1 MEAKQSKIIVRDN
14 SGNLI
19 QVLPEVKVDQT
30 VSQSSSSPVSG
41 SAVASYV
48 SGGFV
53 GKTGN
58 ESISGQKTF
67 AEGPYQT
74 AFALSNGTID
84 LSKGSVFTATI
95 SADTA
100 FAISNAPA
108 GKAAQFILVL
118 QNGGAG
124 EVTWPNS
131 VSWAAGKAPVLP
143 ETGTSVLRFVSPD
156 GTNWLGCMDGSA
168 AKEIGYFTNAP
179 TAANSAELDNEA
191 LIFQQTQTSSDAAFT
206 ALVHATG
213 NESIVGTK
221 TFIDPI
227 AGSITGNA
235 ATADAL
241 STRRIISLT
250 GDVAGFEYF
259 DGTANAQ
266 IETALGTTIA
276 GDKTFSGNIS
286 VGGNL
291 SVAGNPTCGADE
303 IVHIP
308 NTAAAHNAIYRG
320 KDLTEVYTLAQL
332 SEKLAAGDFS
342 DLFIG
347 DYISYPF
354 SYINETPAL
363 EAYKTV
369 NFRFAHFNYW
379 LHKGHRET
387 GSTYGEMTSNH
398 IVLVPDEPL
407 FSAYMNSTNTA
418 ENGLK
423 GTWLWGMLQNSIY
436 EALNASTCL
445 NEHILP
451 HSNIL
456 SNAINAQVP
465 AGGSTTWFGAASA
478 WKWYDENVMFINEV
492 MAFGT
497 RLFSSSGYDV
507 GAGDT
512 QLALFHLEPSWLN
525 AKSARSSWWL
535 GAIASGQAFC
545 NVNGQ
550 GRSHN
555 TYASN
560 PLGVRPAVLFG

>member
-19 QVLPEVKVDQT
+19 QLLPEVKVD
-30 VSQSSSSPVSG
+30 SSINQSSSNPVSG

-48 SGGFV
+48 SGSFV

-67 AEGPYQT
+67 VEGPYQT
-74 AFALSNGTID
+74 SSALAAGSID
-84 LSKGSVFTATI
+84 LSQGSVFTKTI
-95 SADTA
+95 SNDTTFSIA
-100 FAISNAPA
+100 NAPA
-108 GKAAQFILVL
+108 GKASQFILVL
-118 QNGGAG
+118 ENGGAG
-124 EVTWPNS
+124 EITWPNS

-143 ETGTSVLRFVSPD
+143 ETGTSVLRFVSPN
-156 GTNWLGCMDGSA
+156 GTNWLGCMDGSS
-168 AKEIGYFTNAP
+168 AKEIGYFTVEP
-179 TAANSAELDNEA
+179 TSVNSAELDNEA
-191 LIFQQTQTSSDAAFT
+191 MIFQQTQSLAVSQLDT
-206 ALVHATG
+206 LVHATG

-235 ATADAL
+235 ATATVLAA
-241 STRRIISLT
+241 SRTISLT
-250 GDVAGFEYF
+250 GEV
-259 DGTANAQ
+259 
-266 IETALGTTIA
+266 LGSATFNGSADAEIAATLGQTIT

-286 VGGNL
+286 VAGDL
-291 SVAGNPTCGADE
+291 SVSGRPTCGTDE

-320 KDLTEVYTLAQL
+320 KDLTEIYTLAQL
-332 SEKLAAGDFS
+332 SEKLAVGDFS

-354 SYINETPAL
+354 SYTNETPAL

-379 LHKGHRET
+379 LHKGYKES
-387 GSTYGEMTSNH
+387 GSTYGEMTANH

-407 FSAYMNSTNTA
+407 FSAYMNSSNTA

-478 WKWYDENVMFINEV
+478 WKWYDEKVMFINEV

-525 AKSARSSWWL
+525 SKNARSSWWL